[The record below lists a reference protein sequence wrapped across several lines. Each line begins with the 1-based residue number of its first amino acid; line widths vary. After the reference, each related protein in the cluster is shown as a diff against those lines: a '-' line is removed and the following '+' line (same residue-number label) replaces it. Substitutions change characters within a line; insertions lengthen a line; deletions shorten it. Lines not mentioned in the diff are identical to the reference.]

1 MAASIPIEQQSGM
14 AVGRVHPHNGYYAGD
29 FTSAR
34 HAPPA
39 PGTDPRPP
47 PLSVTGERVYES
59 PPFPLTRRGDSPE
72 TIGWVRETVGGRPDG
87 VVNATRR
94 EPHRFPC
101 GRRVR

>member
-1 MAASIPIEQQSGM
+1 MAASIPIEQESGM

-47 PLSVTGERVYES
+47 LLSVTGDHAPGSQLV
-59 PPFPLTRRGDSPE
+59 P
-72 TIGWVRETVGGRPDG
+72 
-87 VVNATRR
+87 
-94 EPHRFPC
+94 
-101 GRRVR
+101 